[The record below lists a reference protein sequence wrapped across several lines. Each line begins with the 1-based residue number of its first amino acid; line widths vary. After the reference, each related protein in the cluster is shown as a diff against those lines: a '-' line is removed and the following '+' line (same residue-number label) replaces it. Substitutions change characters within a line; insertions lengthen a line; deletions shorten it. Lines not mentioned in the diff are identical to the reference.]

1 MEQLK
6 PVKSGKVKVDDVN
19 LYYEIYGQGD
29 PLVFVAGTG
38 ISCAP
43 WRVSQVPEFAKHYQV
58 VIYDHRGLGRSDKPD
73 MPYST
78 ELFAKDCA
86 GLMDT
91 ARNPASAS
99 IGPLHGREG
108 VAVGRAEVSGKSP
121 QSGSFRAGLGE
132 I

>member
-1 MEQLK
+1 MEEFK

-29 PLVFVAGTG
+29 PLVLVAGTG

-78 ELFAKDCA
+78 RTIRQRLRRFDGRARHQA
-86 GLMDT
+86 GAYDG
-91 ARNPASAS
+91 S
-99 IGPLHGREG
+99 LHGRAG
-108 VAVGRAEVSGKSP
+108 VAVDRA
-121 QSGSFRAGLGE
+121 
-132 I
+132 